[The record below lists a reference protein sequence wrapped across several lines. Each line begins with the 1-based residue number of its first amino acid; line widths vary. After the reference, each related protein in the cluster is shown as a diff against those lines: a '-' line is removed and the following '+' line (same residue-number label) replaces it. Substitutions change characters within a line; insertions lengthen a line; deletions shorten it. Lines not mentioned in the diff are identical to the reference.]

1 MSTHECDVIVVGLG
15 PGGET
20 VVAKLATAGLN
31 VVAVE
36 AELVGGE
43 CPYWGCIPSKMMIR
57 AANTL
62 AEARRV
68 EKLAGGASVSPD
80 FAPVAKRIRDEATDN
95 WDDTV
100 AADRVTDAGATLV
113 RGRGRL
119 VGERTVEVAGE
130 TYVASKGV
138 VLNTGTT
145 ASVPPIAGLVDTPYW
160 TNREALSA
168 ETVPTS
174 LIVIGG
180 GAIGL
185 ELAQAFARF
194 DSQVTVLEVAPRI
207 LAPEEPESS
216 ELLTNVFES
225 EGIAVHAGIS
235 IDRVDHDGA
244 RFTVTCGDTTY
255 DAEQLLVAAGRK
267 SRLDDIGLDTVG
279 IGSGRFLEVDDAM
292 QVVGYAGS
300 GGLWAIGDIVGR
312 GAFTHVAMYH
322 AERVVKSI
330 LGEPQDDYDTSFPRV
345 TFTDPEIGAVGL
357 TEKQARDQGINVR
370 VGTSSIPESS
380 RGWLHSV
387 GNEGVIKLVIDDDRG
402 VIVGATSAGPTG
414 GETLSALAFAV
425 RAEMPVAML
434 KNTIYAYPTFYR
446 AIETAL

>member
-1 MSTHECDVIVVGLG
+1 
-15 PGGET
+15 
-20 VVAKLATAGLN
+20 
-31 VVAVE
+31 
-36 AELVGGE
+36 
-43 CPYWGCIPSKMMIR
+43 MMIR

-168 ETVPTS
+168 ESVPTS

-185 ELAQAFARF
+185 
-194 DSQVTVLEVAPRI
+194 
-207 LAPEEPESS
+207 
-216 ELLTNVFES
+216 
-225 EGIAVHAGIS
+225 
-235 IDRVDHDGA
+235 
-244 RFTVTCGDTTY
+244 
-255 DAEQLLVAAGRK
+255 
-267 SRLDDIGLDTVG
+267 
-279 IGSGRFLEVDDAM
+279 
-292 QVVGYAGS
+292 
-300 GGLWAIGDIVGR
+300 
-312 GAFTHVAMYH
+312 
-322 AERVVKSI
+322 
-330 LGEPQDDYDTSFPRV
+330 
-345 TFTDPEIGAVGL
+345 
-357 TEKQARDQGINVR
+357 
-370 VGTSSIPESS
+370 
-380 RGWLHSV
+380 GWLRR
-387 GNEGVIKLVIDDDRG
+387 LRG
-402 VIVGATSAGPTG
+402 ST
-414 GETLSALAFAV
+414 
-425 RAEMPVAML
+425 R
-434 KNTIYAYPTFYR
+434 R
-446 AIETAL
+446 